1 MHMYTRSTF
10 LDFIY
15 FYICYKVHRLAIF
28 SCNLPKYSI
37 FMQKLLFHI
46 LYEKKKK
53 VIRAKSIQ
61 RAFRNNTVQTFQHDR

>member
-15 FYICYKVHRLAIF
+15 FYICYKVHRVAIF
-28 SCNLPKYSI
+28 SCNLPKYST
-37 FMQKLLFHI
+37 FMQKLIFHI

-53 VIRAKSIQ
+53 SDTSKVYSKSFPEQYCTNIS
-61 RAFRNNTVQTFQHDR
+61 T